1 MSPAAPGV
9 GGALPSRSEL
19 ENWPTEHLDAAA
31 TQLRTMGSQSVTLFD
46 EHRQGVAAPGG
57 TTWEGDGKDSALDRV
72 TADLGVVRRQRDVQ
86 NEAADIAESGGH
98 DVRAAKGEF
107 LDAITTAVNDGFS
120 VGEDLTATDTRRWD
134 INTIVERNRAAKEH
148 ADDIRWYAQRL
159 VQTDTF
165 LGDRLEAKAAELD
178 GIKFENEGEGRDG
191 TVRFVD
197 NETDGTDPNQPAV
210 GAPNDG
216 SGPMSDAQVAAAL
229 NDLLNGQDLS
239 AAEAAQLE
247 SELRQGLLVASS
259 RGLNAGDA
267 YAQAEEAAANFMSK
281 LRRPYIRLSTRL
293 GVFADALRTPEGD
306 FLSDVSG
313 DVIPAARNAAG
324 ELIWVDETT
333 GRRVAEG
340 TPGAM
345 TIPAQGGF
353 HLGHDFGS
361 ENWRILRQAMEEGW
375 TQQELNDFVN
385 RHSPFRLETP
395 AENSGHANEDHSPY
409 APNPAWTP
417 ERLQAGAN
425 AAAGSN
431 SAPSISLPPNLPN
444 VLNHPPVALPSFD
457 GSHSPVPGLPPV
469 APTPPLPPWLTGAG
483 GGEYTHNPLGGP
495 IGVNVDT
502 LPAPAP
508 AAPSPG
514 WSPPDISVHMPDV
527 NVTPEEAGKA
537 TGVVAGI
544 GAFLAILG
552 KIGSE
557 LAYPFK

>member
-1 MSPAAPGV
+1 MSPAAASAP
-9 GGALPSRSEL
+9 LPTKTEI
-19 ENWPTEHLDAAA
+19 ENWATSHLSDAATNWRNAA
-31 TQLRTMGSQSVTLFD
+31 TASEGAFD
-46 EHRQGVAAPGG
+46 QHRQNISAPGG
-57 TTWEGDGKDSALDRV
+57 TTWEGTAKDAALDRV
-72 TADLGVVRRQRDVQ
+72 NADVSVVDRQGGVLR
-86 NEAADIAESGGH
+86 EAATLAESGAF
-98 DVRAAKGEF
+98 DIDSAKDKAVET
-107 LDAITTAVNDGFS
+107 ITTAENDGFR
-120 VGEDLTATDTRRWD
+120 VAEDLSVTDGRRYD
-134 INTIVERNRAAKEH
+134 ITTIVERNRAAKEH
-148 ADDIRWYAQRL
+148 AEDIRWAAEQL
-159 VQTDTF
+159 VAADK
-165 LGDRLEAKAAELD
+165 LVGDRLQVKAADLE
-178 GIKFENEGEGRDG
+178 GIRFDGEGDG
-191 TVRFVD
+191 RNGHVD
-197 NETDGTDPNQPAV
+197 LVDHETDGTDPNHPAG

-229 NDLLNGQDLS
+229 NDLVNGQDLS
-239 AAEAAQLE
+239 ETEAAQLE
-247 SELRQGLLVASS
+247 NVLRDGLVVASS
-259 RGLNAGDA
+259 RGLNANDA
-267 YAQAEEAAANFMSK
+267 YAQAEETAANFMSK
-281 LRRPYIRLSTRL
+281 LRRPYIRKSTRL
-293 GVFADALRTPEGD
+293 GVFRDALRTPEGD

-313 DVIPAARNAAG
+313 DVIPAVRDAAG
-324 ELIWVDETT
+324 ELIWVDEVT

-340 TPGAM
+340 APGAM
-345 TIPAQGGF
+345 TIPAQGGY

-385 RHSPFRLETP
+385 RRENFRMETP
-395 AENSGHANEDHSPY
+395 AENSGHANEDKSPY
-409 APNPAWTP
+409 SPNPAWTP

-425 AAAGSN
+425 AAAGST

-483 GGEYTHNPLGGP
+483 GGGEYTQNPLGGP

-508 AAPSPG
+508 AAPSPA
-514 WSPPDISVHMPDV
+514 WSPPDISVHMPEV

-552 KIGSE
+552 KVGSE
-557 LAYPFK
+557 LAYLLK

>member
-1 MSPAAPGV
+1 MSPAAAP
-9 GGALPSRSEL
+9 APISTRSEI
-19 ENWPTEHLDAAA
+19 EAWSTSHVTEAASIWRTAA
-31 TQLRTMGSQSVTLFD
+31 TASESAFD
-46 EHRQGVAAPGG
+46 LHRQNVSSPGG
-57 TTWEGDGKDSALDRV
+57 TTWEGNAKDAALDRV
-72 TADLGVVRRQRDVQ
+72 TADLAVVGRQGAVLR
-86 NEAADIAESGGH
+86 EAADLAENGSH
-98 DVRAAKGEF
+98 DIKAAKDKAVE
-107 LDAITTAVNDGFS
+107 AITAAEDDDFRVA
-120 VGEDLTATDTRRWD
+120 EDLSVTDTRKYD
-134 INTIVERNRAAKEH
+134 ITTIVDRNRAAAEH
-148 ADDIRWYAQRL
+148 AEDIRWTAQQLAQADKL
-159 VQTDTF
+159 V
-165 LGDRLEAKAAELD
+165 GDRLEAKAAELEAIRFD
-178 GIKFENEGEGRDG
+178 GEGDKG
-191 TVRFVD
+191 NGQVYLID
-197 NETDGTDPNQPAV
+197 HETEEDPNHPTVV

-216 SGPMSDAQVAAAL
+216 SGPMSDAQLKAAL
-229 NDLLNGQDLS
+229 SDLLNGQDLS

-247 SELRQGLLVASS
+247 NVLREGLVVASN
-259 RGLNAGDA
+259 RGLNANDA
-267 YAQAEEAAANFMSK
+267 YAQAEETAANFMSK
-281 LRRPYIRLSTRL
+281 LHRPYIRLSTRL

-361 ENWRILRQAMEEGW
+361 ENWRILRQAAEEGW

-385 RHSPFRLETP
+385 RHEHFRLETP
-395 AENSGHANEDHSPY
+395 AENSGHANEDHRPY

-417 ERLQAGAN
+417 ERLLGGAN
-425 AAAGSN
+425 AAAGST

-457 GSHSPVPGLPPV
+457 GSHHSPIPGLPPV

-495 IGVNVDT
+495 IGVNIDA

-508 AAPSPG
+508 PAPSPG
-514 WSPPDISVHMPDV
+514 WTPPDISVHMPDV
-527 NVTPEEAGKA
+527 NITPEEAGKGA
-537 TGVVAGI
+537 GVVAGI
-544 GAFLAILG
+544 GAFLALLG
-552 KIGSE
+552 KFAGE
-557 LAYPFK
+557 LVYPLK

>member
-1 MSPAAPGV
+1 MSPAAAP
-9 GGALPSRSEL
+9 AAIPTRSEI
-19 ENWPTEHLDAAA
+19 ESWDTSYLDTAAA
-31 TQLRTMGSQSVTLFD
+31 SWRTAATASEGAFD
-46 EHRQGVAAPGG
+46 QHRQNITSPGG
-57 TTWEGDGKDSALDRV
+57 TTWEGDAKDAALDRV
-72 TADLGVVRRQRDVQ
+72 NADVSVVGRQGDVLR
-86 NEAADIAESGGH
+86 EAADLAENGGH
-98 DVRAAKGEF
+98 DIKAAKGKAVE
-107 LDAITTAVNDGFS
+107 AIAAAENDGFR
-120 VGEDLTATDTRRWD
+120 VAEDLSVTDGRRYD
-134 INTIVERNRAAKEH
+134 ITTIVERNRAAKEH
-148 ADDIRWYAQRL
+148 AEDIRWAAEQL
-159 VQTDTF
+159 VASDK
-165 LGDRLEAKAAELD
+165 LVGDRLQAKAADLEGIRFDGDGDGRNGHVEL
-178 GIKFENEGEGRDG
+178 
-191 TVRFVD
+191 VD
-197 NETDGTDPNQPAV
+197 HETDGTDPNHPAV
-210 GAPNDG
+210 GAPDDG

-229 NDLLNGQDLS
+229 DDLLDGQDLS
-239 AAEAAQLE
+239 EAEAAQLE
-247 SELRQGLLVASS
+247 NMLREGLVVASS
-259 RGLNAGDA
+259 RGLNANDA
-267 YAQAEEAAANFMSK
+267 YAQAEEAATNFMSK
-281 LRRPYIRLSTRL
+281 LRRPYIRKSTRL
-293 GVFADALRTPEGD
+293 GAFADADRTADGNI
-306 FLSDVSG
+306 LSDVS
-313 DVIPAARNAAG
+313 DAVIPAARDAAG

-345 TIPAQGGF
+345 TVPEKGKY

-385 RHSPFRLETP
+385 RRENFRMETP
-395 AENSGHANEDHSPY
+395 AENSGHANEDKSPY

-425 AAAGSN
+425 AAAGST

-457 GSHSPVPGLPPV
+457 GNHSPVPGLPPV
-469 APTPPLPPWLTGAG
+469 APPPPLPPWLTGAGG

-537 TGVVAGI
+537 TGIVAGI